1 MYEDIKN
8 KIVRTQIWTQYEH
21 NILSFV
27 LYNIHIDNKYE
38 KDLICLIIKYKNI

>member
-1 MYEDIKN
+1 MKTL
-8 KIVRTQIWTQYEH
+8 KIRLLEHKYEH
-21 NILSFV
+21 NIMSFV